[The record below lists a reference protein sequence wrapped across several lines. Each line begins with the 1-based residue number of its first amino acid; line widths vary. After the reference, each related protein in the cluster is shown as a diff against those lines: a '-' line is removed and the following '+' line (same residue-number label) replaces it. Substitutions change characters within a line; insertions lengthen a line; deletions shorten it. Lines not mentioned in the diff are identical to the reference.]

1 MSDNAS
7 FLGRG
12 WSFPPRFDGK
22 LGQLEMVE
30 MEEDVRES
38 LFVLFST
45 RRGERPTNPEFGC
58 RVHDLIWRPIN
69 PTTIFLIK
77 EAIEDAVRDYEG
89 RIDIE
94 EIHVDTESSE
104 GTIFVHLD
112 YTVTK
117 VNVRTN
123 IVFPYYKIEG
133 TDVVAV

>member
-1 MSDNAS
+1 MSENAS

-30 MEEDVRES
+30 LDEDVREA

-45 RRGERPTNPEFGC
+45 KRGERATNPNFGC
-58 RVHDLIWRPIN
+58 RVHELIWRPIN
-69 PTTIFLIK
+69 PTTIYLIK
-77 EAIEDAVRDYEG
+77 EAIEDAVNEFES
-89 RIDIE
+89 RIEIE
-94 EIHVDTESSE
+94 EIHVDTESVE
-104 GTIFVHLD
+104 GTIFIHLD
-112 YTVTK
+112 YVVTK
-117 VNVRTN
+117 VNNRTN